1 MQHLKRSLDLPNL
14 EQVLEL
20 NPLIV
25 SPETSLSEVVAVMSQ
40 SQGSGCQ
47 LSEKDEPTP
56 TTQQSSYALVVS
68 EERLVGIFT
77 ERDLVKLAAKE
88 TYLSEIAIADV
99 MTQPVVTL
107 KRSQCFNIL
116 SVLAWLRQHSLR
128 HLPILDEFDK
138 IEGVI
143 TLSSIREALQPLNFL
158 KLRRIKEVVTFEVI
172 QALADDSVLHLAQL
186 MTQRQVSCVVICQ
199 RIKTDENLQ
208 LPKPIGIVTERDIVQ
223 FQALGLSLSRT
234 KAESVMSAPLFP
246 IRLSDSL
253 WFAHQQ
259 MQQHHIRR
267 LVVTGE
273 RGQLAGIV
281 TQTSLLKVLN
291 QVEILNELEELHQAF
306 DVQTLEL
313 KQTNQQL
320 QNEIAEKDKLAAALR
335 EANSLLEQ
343 KVDSKTA
350 KVIQINSALR
360 KKAQEQQQSEVL
372 LQKSQQQLNDFIDNA
387 VVGMHWVGADGE
399 ILWANQAELNL
410 LGYEREEYIG
420 HNLAEF
426 HADADVIEDIL
437 RRLNSQETLCNYEAR
452 LRCKDGSIRYV
463 LISSNVLWE
472 EGKFVHTRCFT
483 QDITDRQQA
492 ELTLK
497 QERNFTNAILDTVG
511 VLIVVLNR
519 QGRIIKFNRT
529 CEQITGYTFE
539 AVKDQEKWEF
549 LILPEEK
556 EIVQAVFERTL
567 SGQFSPQYEN
577 YWLAKDGSR
586 HLISWSNTALFDSQG
601 EVEYVIV
608 TGMDIS
614 EQRRTQVKLE
624 HQYRQTHLLAEIT
637 RKIRMSI
644 KLDDILQ
651 TTVREVQQLLACDRV
666 MVVELRVNSTAVPI
680 SEAVLPDLPPMLNYQ
695 LTDPLLVGE
704 YLARYRQ
711 GRILAINNIQTAAIN
726 PEIKQL
732 LEQFA
737 IQAKLVVPILSQDQ
751 LQGLLVAH
759 QCTSPRQWQN
769 SETEVLQQLADQI
782 GVAISQAQLLD
793 NLEERVLERTIEL
806 TTSNLRLETE
816 IEERRQA
823 EKLLGRSEKQ
833 LQLITDALP
842 VLIAYI
848 DNQQRY
854 CYNNRNYETWFGKP
868 CTELLGLHM
877 KELLSTTHYQT
888 ALPYI
893 EKVLSGHSVTFEA
906 ELINDRGNHRWVRPT
921 YIPDIDSDGTV
932 KGFFAMVDDITERK
946 AVEQMKSEFVSIAS
960 HEMRTPLTSIHGVLK
975 LLCAD
980 RLGNLSPSGR
990 EMTEIALRNTERLTR
1005 LVNDVLDLERMES
1018 GKETLERRKCDAAQL
1033 IQQAIETTATIAQQD
1048 QVIIEADLTP
1058 IEFWA
1063 DGDRIIQTLINLLS
1077 NAIKFSPAKSQVSIT
1092 SQLQDN
1098 QVLFTVKDRGRGVPA
1113 DKLETIFER
1122 FQQVDAS
1129 DSRKK
1134 GGTGLGLAICRH
1146 IVEQHGGKI
1155 WVESVCEQGSTFFF
1169 TVPQQ

>member
-14 EQVLEL
+14 EQVLER

-25 SPETSLSEVVAVMSQ
+25 SPETALSEVVAVMSQ
-40 SQGSGCQ
+40 SQGSSCQ
-47 LSEKDEPTP
+47 LSALGEPTP
-56 TTQQSSYALVVS
+56 TTKQSSYALVVS

-77 ERDLVKLAAKE
+77 ERDLVKLAAAE
-88 TYLSEIAIADV
+88 TYLSAMTISDV
-99 MTQPVVTL
+99 MTKPVVTL
-107 KRSQCFNIL
+107 KRSQCSNIF
-116 SVLAWLRQHSLR
+116 SVLAWLRQHSVR
-128 HLPILDEFDK
+128 HLPILDELDR

-143 TLSSIREALQPLNFL
+143 TLTSIREALQPLNFL
-158 KLRRIKEVVTFEVI
+158 KLRRIQEVVTFEVT
-172 QALADDSVLHLAQL
+172 QALANDSVLHLAQL
-186 MTQRQVSCVVICQ
+186 MTQHQVSCVVICQ
-199 RIKTDENLQ
+199 PIKTQENLL

-246 IRLSDSL
+246 IRLADSL
-253 WFAHQQ
+253 WFAHQR

-273 RGQLAGIV
+273 QGQLAGIV

-291 QVEILNELEELHQAF
+291 QVEILQELEELHQAF
-306 DVQTLEL
+306 DVQTLEI

-335 EANSLLEQ
+335 EANTLLGQ

-350 KVIQINSALR
+350 KVAQINSALQ
-360 KKAQEQQQSEVL
+360 KKAQEHQQSEIS
-372 LQKSQQQLNDFIDNA
+372 LQKSQQELNDFIENA
-387 VVGMHWVGADGE
+387 VVGLHWVGADGE

-437 RRLNSQETLCNYEAR
+437 KRLNNKETLCNYEAR

-472 EGKFVHTRCFT
+472 DGKFAHTRCFT

-492 ELTLK
+492 ELKLK

-511 VLIVVLNR
+511 ALVVVLDR
-519 QGRIIKFNRT
+519 QGRIINFNRT
-529 CEQITGYTFE
+529 CEQVSGYTFE
-539 AVKDQEKWEF
+539 AVKDQEIWEF

-556 EIVQAVFERTL
+556 EILQAVFERTL
-567 SGQFSPQYEN
+567 IGQFSRQYEN
-577 YWLAKDGSR
+577 HWLAKDGSR
-586 HLISWSNTALFDSQG
+586 HLISWSNTALFDPQG
-601 EVEYVIV
+601 EVEYVIA
-608 TGMDIS
+608 TGIDIT
-614 EQRRTQVKLE
+614 EQRRVRDKLE

-651 TTVREVQQLLACDRV
+651 TTVTEVQHLLSCDRV
-666 MVVELRVNSTAVPI
+666 LVVELRANATAVPI
-680 SEAVLPDLPPMLNYQ
+680 SEAVLPGFPPMLNYQ
-695 LTDPLLVGE
+695 LADPLLSGE
-704 YLARYRQ
+704 YVARYQQ

-732 LEQFA
+732 LKQFA

-751 LQGLLVAH
+751 LKGLLVAH
-759 QCTSPRQWQN
+759 QCTNPRQWQN
-769 SETEVLQQLADQI
+769 SETELLQQLADQI
-782 GVAISQAQLLD
+782 GVAISQGQLLD
-793 NLEERVLERTIEL
+793 NLEERVSERTIEL
-806 TTSNLRLETE
+806 TTINLQLQAE

-823 EKLLGRSEKQ
+823 EKLLRRSQKQ

-854 CYNNRNYETWFGKP
+854 LYNNRNYEIWFGKSRS
-868 CTELLGLHM
+868 ELLGLHM
-877 KELLSTTHYQT
+877 KKLLGTTYYEK

-893 EKVLSGHSVTFEA
+893 ETVLSGHSVTFEA
-906 ELINDRGNHRWVRPT
+906 ELANHRGNHRWVCPT
-921 YIPDIDSDGTV
+921 YIPDIGSDGTV
-932 KGFFAMVDDITERK
+932 KGFYAMVDDITERK
-946 AVEQMKSEFVSIAS
+946 AIEQMKSEFVSIAS

-975 LLCAD
+975 LLCGE
-980 RLGNLSPSGR
+980 RLGNLSPAGR
-990 EMTEIALRNTERLTR
+990 EMTEIALRNTARLTR
-1005 LVNDVLDLERMES
+1005 LINDVLDLERMES
-1018 GKETLERRKCDAAQL
+1018 GKETLEIQKCDTAQL
-1033 IQQAIETTATIAQQD
+1033 IQQAIDTMAMIAEQHQI
-1048 QVIIEADLTP
+1048 IIEADLTP
-1058 IEFWA
+1058 IELWA
-1063 DGDRIIQTLINLLS
+1063 DGDRILQTLTNLLS
-1077 NAIKFSPAKSQVSIT
+1077 NAIKFSPANSQVSIT

-1098 QVLFTVKDRGRGVPA
+1098 QVLFAVKDRGRGIPA

-1155 WVESVCEQGSTFFF
+1155 WVESVAEQGSTFFF